1 MHLAIT
7 ETELECGK
15 CHRMR
20 PAAEYPVMSRAAR
33 KSRAK
38 PGNPPGPRRGPRSAL
53 RGNRGAWCKACKKAY
68 DRAHRAKQDPAAK
81 KKRATDLYLR
91 HRETLLPTFWGSC
104 HRAKKAGAVVTL
116 THDEW
121 RAINAE
127 TECHWCGLALHESF
141 RNIDHL
147 VPLVEGGEHSKSNL
161 VSACANCNMRR
172 EWERKTFKLRKG
184 ASV

>member
-1 MHLAIT
+1 MHLANSPT
-7 ETELECGK
+7 EIECGT
-15 CHRMR
+15 CHGIL
-20 PAAEYPVMSRAAR
+20 PLDAFYLSAKTYAR
-33 KSRAK
+33 KRAGK
-38 PGNPPGPRRGPRSAL
+38 VIGVRYAP
-53 RGNRGAWCKACKKAY
+53 RGNRASQCKACKKAY

-141 RNIDHL
+141 RNIDHI